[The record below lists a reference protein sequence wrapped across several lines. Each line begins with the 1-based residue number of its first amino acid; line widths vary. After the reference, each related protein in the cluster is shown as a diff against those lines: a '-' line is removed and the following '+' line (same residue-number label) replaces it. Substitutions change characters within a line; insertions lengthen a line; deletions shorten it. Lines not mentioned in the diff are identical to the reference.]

1 MLCQVGKGISKF
13 KFVPTAIRRYIITHV
28 DITDCESNEDICAA
42 ILSACPQ
49 DDNIYKVILEGT
61 VPENFHLSGDRLQ
74 TMLEDKY
81 FYIKIKDNTKLEVNL
96 ELLQQEISI
105 KGLFVKNILAQEDIS
120 EELRNEA
127 LKYGLQAFEGEVNTD
142 ED

>member
-1 MLCQVGKGISKF
+1 
-13 KFVPTAIRRYIITHV
+13 
-28 DITDCESNEDICAA
+28 
-42 ILSACPQ
+42 
-49 DDNIYKVILEGT
+49 
-61 VPENFHLSGDRLQ
+61 
-74 TMLEDKY
+74 MLEDKY
-81 FYIKIKDNTKLEVNL
+81 FYIKIKDNTKLEINL

-120 EELRNEA
+120 EDLRNEA